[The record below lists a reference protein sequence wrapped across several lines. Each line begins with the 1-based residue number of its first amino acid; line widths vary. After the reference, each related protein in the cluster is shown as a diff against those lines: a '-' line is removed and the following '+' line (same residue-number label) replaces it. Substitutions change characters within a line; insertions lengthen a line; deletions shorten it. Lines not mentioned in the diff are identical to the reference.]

1 MKVQGWIEQ
10 DKGACS
16 FYRMELPFA
25 ALADAGMDA
34 RADRWV
40 RGDDLLG
47 WGVDL
52 VVAQRVVDPNAI
64 IILDAL
70 KQRGVPYL
78 YETDD
83 LLTAV
88 DPENPVSHFYA
99 KKAVKVLIDTAIR
112 NSAGITVS
120 TPELALEM
128 NGYGLPVWVLPNH
141 LPDYF
146 GGPLFQSGQAH
157 EGEGEVRVM
166 WAGSLTHHGDFHE
179 KVRYGLRKA
188 LRSDS
193 AEFYCVGAD
202 YRAKLGGVGQHVPW
216 SDSIPAF
223 HRTLPRYDIGL
234 APLKRSR
241 FNKCKSELKVIEYQ
255 AAGVV
260 PVAED
265 IAPYRRAIRHGVDG
279 FLCRTEH
286 DWKAAIETLVEDHDL
301 RSRMRQECLSRTPD
315 RLIGRG
321 AELWAEAYAE
331 ASPLPV

>member
-1 MKVQGWIEQ
+1 MTIKVQGWVEQ

-16 FYRMELPFA
+16 FYRMEQPFH
-25 ALADAGMDA
+25 ALFAGGVNA
-34 RADRWV
+34 SASRYV
-40 RGDDLLG
+40 RGDDLLDA
-47 WGVDL
+47 GVTL

-120 TPELALEM
+120 TPELAAEM
-128 NGYGLPVWVLPNH
+128 GGYGLPVWELPNS

-146 GGPLFQSGQAH
+146 GGPLFRSGQGH
-157 EGEGEVRVM
+157 EGEVRVV

-188 LRSDS
+188 VRNG
-193 AEFYCVGAD
+193 AAFYCVGAD
-202 YRAKLGGVGQHVPW
+202 YRSKLGGLGKHVPW
-216 SDSIPAF
+216 SRNIPAF

-241 FNKCKSELKVIEYQ
+241 FNECKSELKVIEYQ

-286 DWKAAIETLVEDHDL
+286 EWKEAIETLVSDSDL
-301 RSRMRQECLSRTPD
+301 RHRMRLECLSLTSD
-315 RLIGRG
+315 RLIGARVG
-321 AELWAEAYAE
+321 MWESAYTE

>member
-1 MKVQGWIEQ
+1 MKVQGWVEQ

-16 FYRMELPFA
+16 FYRMEQPFH
-25 ALADAGMDA
+25 ALFAGGVNA
-34 RADRWV
+34 SASRYV
-40 RGDDLLG
+40 RGDDLLDA
-47 WGVDL
+47 GVTL

-120 TPELALEM
+120 TPELAAEM
-128 NGYGLPVWVLPNH
+128 GGYGLPVWELPNS

-146 GGPLFQSGQAH
+146 SGSLFQSGQGH
-157 EGEGEVRVM
+157 EGEVRVV

-179 KVRYGLRKA
+179 RVRYGLRKA
-188 LRSDS
+188 VRNG
-193 AEFYCVGAD
+193 AAFYCVGAD
-202 YRAKLGGVGQHVPW
+202 YRSKLGGLGEHVPW
-216 SDSIPAF
+216 SRNIPAF

-241 FNKCKSELKVIEYQ
+241 FNECKSELKVIEYQ

-265 IAPYRRAIRHGVDG
+265 IAPYRRAITHGVNG

-286 DWKAAIETLVEDHDL
+286 DWKDAIETLVNESDTL
-301 RSRMRQECLSRTPD
+301 REMSQNCLALTGPRLLSSNIEKWATTYEEAD
-315 RLIGRG
+315 RG
-321 AELWAEAYAE
+321 
-331 ASPLPV
+331 